1 MKSNTSF
8 ENYTKSH
15 GMQVQNY
22 HAEEGGFANNT
33 FTNDAKN
40 QNHQI
45 SYCGGNADQQNGK
58 AEKRIMEH
66 FCLCK
71 ILEITKHQLHITK
84 LSITRSCYPIA
95 DSIENTL

>member
-22 HAEEGGFANNT
+22 HAEERRFASNT
-33 FTNDAKN
+33 FTNYAKN

-45 SYCGGNADQQNGK
+45 S
-58 AEKRIMEH
+58 
-66 FCLCK
+66 
-71 ILEITKHQLHITK
+71 
-84 LSITRSCYPIA
+84 
-95 DSIENTL
+95 